1 MAKKSAYEPHYG
13 KMAVGFESRM
23 DFEKLRRERLQ
34 RTKDTMAQFGIDAL
48 ITFDCDAQR
57 YICDYF
63 ITTPCRKI
71 ETAMCFLA
79 NTPDSNAW
87 MIGGPYQ
94 VKQLTDK
101 MPWLDGV
108 IGGLGAP
115 RLSARDCDDPV
126 LNNYVNATM
135 ERLEEYGMDPAEI
148 TLGIDGSTL
157 QGLFM
162 QAFEKRGVKCVSCK
176 HVMDEARV
184 CKTPEELILLKMAC
198 DNVSKAFSRIVEEAK
213 PGMKE
218 FELAGIVAKALY
230 EEGCEHIEDPVV
242 SSGCMT
248 NPLTVSCTDRMIL
261 PGDLFFLD
269 IAGNQFHGYTTCL
282 YRTFSMGQPSEEQMN
297 SYRKCLELLENSY
310 KNIKAG
316 ATSYDIYKNW
326 PDDPGY
332 WGPDYNWNDCTPF
345 AVGHGVGLSLH
356 DRPFIQLALQK
367 QMPDTPPVELK
378 EGMVIALE
386 TWYGE
391 PGSRD
396 GVRLEDM
403 IVVTKDGYER
413 LCTFPIDCLIDV
425 WNKRYISVR

>member
-1 MAKKSAYEPHYG
+1 MARKSIYEPHYG
-13 KMAVGFESRM
+13 KMAVGFENRL
-23 DFEKLRRERLQ
+23 DFEKLRNDRLH
-34 RTKDTMAQFGIDAL
+34 RTQETMKKFGIDAL
-48 ITFDCDAQR
+48 MTFDCDAQR

-71 ETAMCFLA
+71 ETACCFLA
-79 NTPDSNAW
+79 ADANNAW
-87 MIGGPYQ
+87 MMGGPYQ

-115 RLSARDCDDPV
+115 RLSARDADDPV
-126 LNNYVNATM
+126 LMNYVNAVCD
-135 ERLEEYGMDPAEI
+135 RLDEYGLHGKDI

-157 QGLFM
+157 QGLFIE
-162 QAFEKRGVKCVSCK
+162 AFAKRGIRCVSAK

-184 CKTPEELILLKMAC
+184 CKTKEELILLKMAC
-198 DNVSKAFSRIVEEAK
+198 DNVSKAFSRVVEEAK

-218 FELAGIVAKALY
+218 FELAGIVGKALY

-242 SSGCMT
+242 SSGVMT
-248 NPLTVSCTDRMIL
+248 NPLTTSCTDRMIL

-282 YRTFSMGQPSEEQMN
+282 YRTFSMGRPTQEQKD
-297 SYRKCLELLENSY
+297 SYARCLELLEAAY
-310 KNIKAG
+310 RDIKAG
-316 ATSYDIYKNW
+316 ATSYDVYKNW
-326 PDDPGY
+326 PDSPSF
-332 WGPDYNWNDCTPF
+332 WGPDYNWNDCTPY

-367 QMPDTPPVELK
+367 QMPDTPPIELR

-391 PGSRD
+391 PKSRD

-403 IVVTKDGYER
+403 IVVTKDGCEK

-425 WNKRYISVR
+425 WNKEYVDIR

>member
-13 KMAVGFESRM
+13 KMAVGFEKRL
-23 DFEKLRRERLQ
+23 DFEKLRNERLQ

-135 ERLEEYGMDPAEI
+135 DRLEEYGLNPSEI

-157 QGLFM
+157 QGLFI
-162 QAFEKRGVKCVSCK
+162 QAFEKRGVKCVSCS
-176 HVMDEARV
+176 HQ
-184 CKTPEELILLKMAC
+184 
-198 DNVSKAFSRIVEEAK
+198 N
-213 PGMKE
+213 GM
-218 FELAGIVAKALY
+218 
-230 EEGCEHIEDPVV
+230 
-242 SSGCMT
+242 
-248 NPLTVSCTDRMIL
+248 
-261 PGDLFFLD
+261 
-269 IAGNQFHGYTTCL
+269 
-282 YRTFSMGQPSEEQMN
+282 
-297 SYRKCLELLENSY
+297 
-310 KNIKAG
+310 
-316 ATSYDIYKNW
+316 
-326 PDDPGY
+326 
-332 WGPDYNWNDCTPF
+332 
-345 AVGHGVGLSLH
+345 
-356 DRPFIQLALQK
+356 
-367 QMPDTPPVELK
+367 
-378 EGMVIALE
+378 
-386 TWYGE
+386 
-391 PGSRD
+391 
-396 GVRLEDM
+396 
-403 IVVTKDGYER
+403 
-413 LCTFPIDCLIDV
+413 
-425 WNKRYISVR
+425 

>member
-1 MAKKSAYEPHYG
+1 MAVKSPYEPHYG
-13 KMAVGFESRM
+13 KFAVGFEQRL
-23 DFEKLRRERLQ
+23 DFEKLRRERLE
-34 RTKDTMAQFGIDAL
+34 RTKQSMEKFGIDAMM
-48 ITFDCDAQR
+48 TFDCDAQR

-71 ETAMCFLA
+71 ETACCFLPK
-79 NTPDSNAW
+79 NGGPW

-115 RLSARDCDDPV
+115 RLSATNADDPI
-126 LNNYVNATM
+126 LNNYVNAICD
-135 ERLEEYGMDPAEI
+135 RLAEYGLTNG

-157 QGLFM
+157 QGLFIE
-162 QAFEKRGVKCVSCK
+162 AFRKRGIKCVSAK
-176 HVMDEARV
+176 HVMDDARV
-184 CKTPEELILLKMAC
+184 CKTHEELILIRMAC
-198 DNVSKAFSRIVEEAK
+198 ENVANAFAAVVDKAR
-213 PGMKE
+213 PGMME
-218 FELAGIVAKALY
+218 YELAGIVAESLY
-230 EEGCEHIEDPVV
+230 KDGCEHIEDPVV
-242 SSGCMT
+242 SSGPMT
-248 NPLTVSCTDRMIL
+248 NPLTTSCTDRKIL

-282 YRTFSMGQPSEEQMN
+282 YRTFCMGKPTEEQKD
-297 SYRKCLELLENSY
+297 SYAKCLELLTNSY
-310 KNIKAG
+310 KGIKAG
-316 ATSYDIYKNW
+316 NTSYDVYAQW
-326 PDDPGY
+326 PDSPY
-332 WGPDYNWNDCTPF
+332 FWGPDYDWNACTPY

-367 QMPDTPPVELK
+367 QNPNLPPVELK

-386 TWYGE
+386 TWYGR

-403 IVVTKDGYER
+403 VVVTKDGYDL
-413 LCTFPIDCLIDV
+413 LCPFPIDTLIDV
-425 WNKRYISVR
+425 WKKQ